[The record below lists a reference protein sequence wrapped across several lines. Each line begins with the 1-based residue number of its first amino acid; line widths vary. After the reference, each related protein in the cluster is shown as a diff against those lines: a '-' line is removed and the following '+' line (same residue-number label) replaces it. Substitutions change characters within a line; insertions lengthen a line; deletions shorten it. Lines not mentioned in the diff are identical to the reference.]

1 MSQFYSLTKGK
12 IFIKEVMELQKDN
25 KKNGIIGVVI
35 TIGILVFLVVVS
47 NIKIKTWSEFTAPIT
62 SAVNGIQGGFNYLK
76 NKISKNDSFFVDLES
91 LKKENENLKHE
102 NTELQQKL
110 REFEIIKAENSTLRE
125 YVNLTDKYSE
135 YKSLPAYVIQYDISN
150 YSKIIL
156 INVGEK
162 DGVSVNMPVI
172 SEKGLVGYVI
182 SVTDNT
188 AKVQTIIDTASTV
201 SSAISTTKDGIIT
214 RGIIGSNKEL
224 KATFIPTDATVLE
237 GDSIETSGIGG
248 IYPKGIH
255 IGTIKKVVQTK
266 NITDRYAIIETAVD
280 FGKLETVLVITN

>member
-1 MSQFYSLTKGK
+1 M
-12 IFIKEVMELQKDN
+12 QKDN
-25 KKNGIIGVVI
+25 KKSSVIGIVI
-35 TIGILVFLVVVS
+35 TICILVFLVVVS
-47 NIKIKTWSEFTAPIT
+47 NIKIEKWSEFTAPIT
-62 SAVNGIQGGFNYLK
+62 SAVNGIQGGFAYLK
-76 NKISKNDSFFVDLES
+76 NKMAKNDSFFIDLDN
-91 LKKENENLKHE
+91 LKRENEELKNE

-135 YKSLPAYVIQYDISN
+135 YKSLPAYVIQYDITN
-150 YSKIIL
+150 YSKVIV
-156 INVGEK
+156 INVGKK
-162 DGVSVNMPVI
+162 DGMSVNMPVI

-182 SVTDNT
+182 SVTDST

-201 SSAISTTKDGIIT
+201 SSAIGTTRDSIVT

-224 KATFIPTDATVLE
+224 KASFIPTDSIVLE

-255 IGTIKKVVQTK
+255 IGTIKKVIETK
-266 NITDRYAIIETAVD
+266 NITD
-280 FGKLETVLVITN
+280 